1 MIRPYG
7 SIWCGFCKKEVDKNS
22 SHMSNHLSGLFWHID
37 CYDKKNRLSYR
48 AKDKVCD
55 HEYDSYCPQ
64 CGIDS
69 LEEYVEQ

>member
-37 CYDKKNRLSYR
+37 CYDRKYRISYR
-48 AKDKVCD
+48 PKDKV
-55 HEYDSYCPQ
+55 
-64 CGIDS
+64 
-69 LEEYVEQ
+69 